1 MKRTKILALIGSLLV
16 AVAFVTPSA
25 LAGGIDLYEI
35 SAPDVGLASAGYA
48 AGAQDASTLF
58 KNPAGMSLLNGAQ
71 VESSL
76 QVLYGNA
83 HFSGNSKT
91 TTAGGNGDNAIGALP
106 GASLFITY
114 PVTEKLT
121 VGFGTFSYFG
131 LSENYGNDW
140 AGRYY
145 IQKATLL
152 GMSLMPAASFK
163 VNDWLSVGGG
173 LNVMYGYLD
182 AQTAVRTSIFN
193 PSPSNDGQMKLKD
206 EEWGFGGNAGIMIQ
220 PRPGTRIGVNYLSEV
235 KLNFSAKPSFS
246 GVNGTALG
254 LLPVFKNPP
263 QLNLGMTVPQSVMVG
278 VYQDLNK
285 QWAVMA
291 DVGWQNWSRFGEVGV
306 GVDSSTGLIADA
318 KPTTINLHYDDT
330 WHGAIGAQYKA
341 SEQWQFTGGF
351 AYDTSAVSD
360 ANRTVTLPM
369 GESYRFGLGTLW
381 KYSKSL
387 DLEAAYE
394 LAWSGD
400 MPVTQ
405 TSTYRGTVS
414 GTYDNVYFMF
424 FSVGLNWRF

>member
-1 MKRTKILALIGSLLV
+1 
-16 AVAFVTPSA
+16 
-25 LAGGIDLYEI
+25 
-35 SAPDVGLASAGYA
+35 
-48 AGAQDASTLF
+48 
-58 KNPAGMSLLNGAQ
+58 
-71 VESSL
+71 
-76 QVLYGNA
+76 
-83 HFSGNSKT
+83 
-91 TTAGGNGDNAIGALP
+91 
-106 GASLFITY
+106 
-114 PVTEKLT
+114 
-121 VGFGTFSYFG
+121 
-131 LSENYGNDW
+131 
-140 AGRYY
+140 
-145 IQKATLL
+145 
-152 GMSLMPAASFK
+152 
-163 VNDWLSVGGG
+163 
-173 LNVMYGYLD
+173 
-182 AQTAVRTSIFN
+182 
-193 PSPSNDGQMKLKD
+193 
-206 EEWGFGGNAGIMIQ
+206 
-220 PRPGTRIGVNYLSEV
+220 
-235 KLNFSAKPSFS
+235 
-246 GVNGTALG
+246 
-254 LLPVFKNPP
+254 
-263 QLNLGMTVPQSVMVG
+263 
-278 VYQDLNK
+278 
-285 QWAVMA
+285 MA